1 MSDIH
6 TGTVK
11 TDEFSMD
18 YLKFGRGERTL
29 VILPGLSV
37 QRVMLSANAVA
48 NAYKQLTEDFTVYLF
63 ERRNELPGIYSVY
76 DMARDTI
83 KAIEALGLERF
94 SLLGASQGGMIAM
107 VIASEKPM
115 LVEKLI
121 LASTSAAVT
130 DKQYEALFD
139 GWIRL
144 AEAGDKQG
152 LYLAFGES
160 IYPDEIFEQSKK
172 LIIQAAKTVTDKDLE
187 RFIILA
193 RGIKG
198 FDMTERLGSITCPVL
213 VIGSADDKVI
223 EPDAIK
229 AIKTPSCE
237 VYMYEGYGHAV
248 YDTAPDFKER
258 ILEFLR

>member
-1 MSDIH
+1 MADIH

-115 LVEKLI
+115 LVEKMI

-130 DKQYEALFD
+130 DRQYEALFD

-193 RGIKG
+193 RGICNTCNSTMQGKDPNG
-198 FDMTERLGSITCPVL
+198 CGCFDSSYPRVDAPRNYNKFASTSYYTMYQFCPTCKKWYEY
-213 VIGSADDKVI
+213 SN
-223 EPDAIK
+223 
-229 AIKTPSCE
+229 S
-237 VYMYEGYGHAV
+237 YMR
-248 YDTAPDFKER
+248 KEMR
-258 ILEFLR
+258 